1 MGDLAGDPA
10 AFSCGRPSRRC
21 APLERHFLTTFAD
34 PSTFPSVF
42 DTSAEPNEP
51 ADTAAAEAAAPDVA
65 ATAPRDTVDG
75 SAPLALAT
83 ADEPVA
89 AKPVAAEAG
98 AGPVAAEAVAAEAG
112 AALVAAEA
120 GAVAARAGAET
131 VAAEAD
137 DADTAADADVDF
149 AALGL
154 PDSLVQ
160 ALGRLGITTP
170 FPIQRATV
178 PDALAG
184 RDVLGRG
191 QTGSGK
197 TLAFGLPVIARL
209 AKRNRARP
217 LHPRALVLVPTRELA
232 MQVNDAL
239 VPLGKAVGIFLKTA
253 VGGVPYDRQIDA
265 LRRGVEIVVA
275 TPGRLGDL
283 INRGVCHL
291 DDVEVTVLDEAD
303 QMADMGFLP
312 EVTELLA
319 KTPAGSQRL
328 LFSATLDGD
337 VDSLV
342 KRFMTDPVTHSTAP
356 ATAAVSTMDHHL
368 LLIPPH
374 DKFAVAASIAARSGR
389 TMLFARTQLGVDRL
403 VEQLAAVG
411 VRAGGLHGGK
421 TQRMRTKTL
430 AEFREGRM
438 SVLVA
443 TDVAAR
449 GIHVDGVSL
458 VLHVD
463 PPKDPKDYLHRAGRT
478 ARAGESGAVA
488 TLVLPKQRRT
498 TLAMLQKAGVEPA
511 ETRVRAGDPALAEL
525 TGAREPSGVPVRDE
539 PPAPRRYGDRPSGP
553 RRFEERGER
562 RHGDRDGRG
571 ERRYG
576 DRPTGDRPGGGER
589 RFGDRPSGE
598 RGFGERR
605 YGDRPTSERSFGE
618 RPTGERRYG
627 DGPTGERRH
636 SDRPGGDRAFGE
648 RRYGDREQ
656 RAGGDRRFGDR
667 PTGERRHE
675 DRGERGFGDRRFDER
690 AGGDRRYG
698 DRPTGERRY
707 GDGPTG
713 ERRHSDRPTSERSFG
728 DRAFGD
734 RSTGDRATGERR
746 FGDRP
751 AEPRRF
757 DERAGGE
764 RRYGDR
770 PGGERRHDDRPG
782 GDRPMGERRFGDR
795 AFGERG
801 GDARTGDRRG
811 GFRPEGR
818 GRDDRPRDD
827 RRGFGGRPPARTH

>member
-1 MGDLAGDPA
+1 M
-10 AFSCGRPSRRC
+10 
-21 APLERHFLTTFAD
+21 
-34 PSTFPSVF
+34 
-42 DTSAEPNEP
+42 
-51 ADTAAAEAAAPDVA
+51 
-65 ATAPRDTVDG
+65 
-75 SAPLALAT
+75 
-83 ADEPVA
+83 
-89 AKPVAAEAG
+89 
-98 AGPVAAEAVAAEAG
+98 
-112 AALVAAEA
+112 
-120 GAVAARAGAET
+120 
-131 VAAEAD
+131 
-137 DADTAADADVDF
+137 DF
-149 AALGL
+149 GALGL
-154 PDSLVQ
+154 PESLVQ
-160 ALGRLGITTP
+160 TLDRLGITTP

-511 ETRVRAGDPALAEL
+511 EARVRAGDPALAEL
-525 TGAREPSGVPVRDE
+525 TGAQEPSGVPVRDE
-539 PPAPRRYGDRPSGP
+539 PPAPRRHGDRPAGP

-562 RHGDRDGRG
+562 RYGDRDGRG

-576 DRPTGDRPGGGER
+576 DRPTGERSFGER
-589 RFGDRPSGE
+589 RYSDRPTGERGYGDRPTSDRPTSE
-598 RGFGERR
+598 RRYSDRPTGERR
-605 YGDRPTSERSFGE
+605 YGDRPTSERGYGDRPIGE
-618 RPTGERRYG
+618 RGSGERRYG
-627 DGPTGERRH
+627 E
-636 SDRPGGDRAFGE
+636 
-648 RRYGDREQ
+648 REQ
-656 RAGGDRRFGDR
+656 RVGGDRRFGDR
-667 PTGERRHE
+667 PTGERRHD
-675 DRGERGFGDRRFDER
+675 DRGDRGFGERRFDDR
-690 AGGDRRYG
+690 SGGDRRYG
-698 DRPTGERRY
+698 DRPTSDRPTGERRY
-707 GDGPTG
+707 GDRTAG
-713 ERRHSDRPTSERSFG
+713 
-728 DRAFGD
+728 
-734 RSTGDRATGERR
+734 
-746 FGDRP
+746 
-751 AEPRRF
+751 PRRF

-770 PGGERRHDDRPG
+770 PGGDRRHDDRPT
-782 GDRPMGERRFGDR
+782 GDRPTGERRFGER
-795 AFGERG
+795 GFGERG
-801 GDARTGDRRG
+801 GDPRAGDRRG

>member
-42 DTSAEPNEP
+42 DASAHAGDPAGITAVAETAPAGTTTDDSATIDAAVDTP
-51 ADTAAAEAAAPDVA
+51 ADTQTDSKV
-65 ATAPRDTVDG
+65 DTDTDG
-75 SAPLALAT
+75 
-83 ADEPVA
+83 E
-89 AKPVAAEAG
+89 
-98 AGPVAAEAVAAEAG
+98 
-112 AALVAAEA
+112 ALVE
-120 GAVAARAGAET
+120 
-131 VAAEAD
+131 
-137 DADTAADADVDF
+137 ADVDF

-154 PDSLVQ
+154 PQPLVQ
-160 ALGRLGITTP
+160 ALGRLGIATP

-209 AKRNRARP
+209 AKRARARP

-374 DKFAVAASIAARSGR
+374 DKFAVTASIAARAGR

-463 PPKDPKDYLHRAGRT
+463 PPKEPKDYLHRAGRT

-498 TLAMLQKAGVEPA
+498 TLAMLEKAGVEPA

-539 PPAPRRYGDRPSGP
+539 APAP
-553 RRFEERGER
+553 R
-562 RHGDRDGRG
+562 RHGDR
-571 ERRYG
+571 
-576 DRPTGDRPGGGER
+576 PSAPR
-589 RFGDRPSGE
+589 RF
-598 RGFGERR
+598 
-605 YGDRPTSERSFGE
+605 
-618 RPTGERRYG
+618 
-627 DGPTGERRH
+627 
-636 SDRPGGDRAFGE
+636 
-648 RRYGDREQ
+648 
-656 RAGGDRRFGDR
+656 
-667 PTGERRHE
+667 E
-675 DRGERGFGDRRFDER
+675 DRGE
-690 AGGDRRYG
+690 RRYG

-707 GDGPTG
+707 GDRDGRGERGFGDRPAGERRYGDRPTG
-713 ERRHSDRPTSERSFG
+713 ERRYDDRDGR
-728 DRAFGD
+728 
-734 RSTGDRATGERR
+734 GERG

-751 AEPRRF
+751 AGERRYGDRPAGERRYDDRPAGERRYDDRPSGGRRF

-770 PGGERRHDDRPG
+770 PTGEQRYDDRPTAPRRYEDRPVGERRY
-782 GDRPMGERRFGDR
+782 GDRPAGERRFAER
-795 AFGERG
+795 GERG
-801 GDARTGDRRG
+801 GDPRTGDRRG
-811 GFRPEGR
+811 SFRPEGR